1 MQRRERERE
10 RPGVRL
16 RIQSGAMMVASG
28 QAGCGRHICDDYHVG
43 SSGSSSSTS
52 GGGGGR
58 HSEEFADPAT
68 AVATHTACLSA
79 MAPKCW
85 FIWRRCRFL
94 LL

>member
-1 MQRRERERE
+1 MQRE

-68 AVATHTACLSA
+68 AVLLHTLHV
-79 MAPKCW
+79 
-85 FIWRRCRFL
+85 FL
-94 LL
+94 LWRPNAGLFGAAAAFCCCSS